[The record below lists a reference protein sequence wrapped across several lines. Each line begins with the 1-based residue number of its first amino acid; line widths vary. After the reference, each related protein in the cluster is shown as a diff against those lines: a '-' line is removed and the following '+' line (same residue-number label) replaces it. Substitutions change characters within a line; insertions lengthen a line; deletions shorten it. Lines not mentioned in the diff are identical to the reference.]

1 MGNAGLEMVSRAQI
15 TVCPVKVI
23 SFKYRG
29 FEMVT
34 HQMSM
39 INIIVYVMFMY
50 ASLYKYDPLKKKDN
64 LASQSF
70 IMLSFPNSNHDETLR
85 KRINKKVF
93 SHNGVGECGR
103 KILQEQFCQWL
114 PSPPTH
120 TCQRHPHS
128 CLHSSVQ

>member
-23 SFKYRG
+23 SFKNRG

-34 HQMSM
+34 KIHDKHYC
-39 INIIVYVMFMY
+39 VVLCYVCQPIKF
-50 ASLYKYDPLKKKDN
+50 DPVKKKDN

-85 KRINKKVF
+85 EKN
-93 SHNGVGECGR
+93 
-103 KILQEQFCQWL
+103 Q
-114 PSPPTH
+114 
-120 TCQRHPHS
+120 
-128 CLHSSVQ
+128 